1 MPVLSIRIVL
11 DSFFLLIFYSEK
23 FSTHVCRLPYSA
35 NVNLNLSIVKKY
47 LKLGYAWYLRA
58 TGIFGNHFPR
68 KVFRTPRAEV
78 D

>member
-35 NVNLNLSIVKKY
+35 NVNLNLSIDSE
-47 LKLGYAWYLRA
+47 AMRA
-58 TGIFGNHFPR
+58 KGIIRYYCFSKIQLVGQNY
-68 KVFRTPRAEV
+68 
-78 D
+78 